1 MQGKKDIK
9 DTQMKKII
17 KNYWAL
23 LIPILVVIVALFFFL
38 AGNKDEDDLIGMV
51 DASSVD
57 VAAEFPGRLDSLLV
71 KQGDTVKA
79 GQLLAILRSNEIDA
93 IKSQALAAID
103 AAKGQQ
109 ELLTQGAR
117 PELIEATSKLYQ
129 ISEEQYKLFNTTY
142 QRMERLYN
150 ADVIS
155 GQEKDV
161 FYFRYQAAK
170 KEMETA
176 KLNLQMLKNGT
187 RPEILKTANAI
198 VKQAEQAYEL
208 TKALGDNTKV
218 HAPAEGV
225 ISSLVTHQGEIVS
238 IGYPMM
244 TIEKK
249 NSSFLKFNIRQD
261 KAKDLRVGSLA
272 KVTVPGCE
280 PETFEVKVSSISP
293 TLEFANWVP
302 AKDKGQFELR
312 TFTIEFKPEN
322 LSAIKGLR
330 SGMTA
335 SLILP

>member
-1 MQGKKDIK
+1 
-9 DTQMKKII
+9 MKNII

-23 LIPILVVIVALFFFL
+23 LIPILAVIIALFFFL
-38 AGNKDEDDLIGMV
+38 KGSPNDDDQLIGMV

-57 VAAEFPGRLDSLLV
+57 VAAEFPGRLDSVLV
-71 KQGDTVKA
+71 SQGDTVKA
-79 GQLLAILRSNEIDA
+79 GQLLAILRSNEINA
-93 IKSQALAAID
+93 VKAQALAAID

-109 ELLTQGAR
+109 ELLAQGAR

-129 ISEEQYKLFNTTY
+129 ISEEQYNLFNTTY

-176 KLNLQMLKNGT
+176 QLNLKMLKNGA
-187 RPEILKTANAI
+187 RPELKKMADA
-198 VKQAEQAYEL
+198 VVRQAEQAYEL
-208 TKALGDNTKV
+208 TKSLGDNTRV
-218 HAPAEGV
+218 HAPADGV

-249 NSSFLKFNIRQD
+249 NSVLLRFNIRQD
-261 KAKDLRVGSLA
+261 RAKGLKSGDLA

-280 PETFEVKVSSISP
+280 PETFSVKVSAISP

-302 AKDKGQFELR
+302 SKDKGQFELR
-312 TFTIEFKPEN
+312 TFTIEFKPEKPN
-322 LSAIKGLR
+322 DIKGLR

>member
-1 MQGKKDIK
+1 
-9 DTQMKKII
+9 MKEII
-17 KNYWAL
+17 KNYWAV
-23 LIPILVVIVALFFFL
+23 LIPVLVVVIALFFFL
-38 AGNKDEDDLIGMV
+38 SGNKENENNYIGMV

-71 KQGDTVKA
+71 HQGDTVKA
-79 GQLLAILRSNEIDA
+79 GQLVAILRSNEINA
-93 IKSQALAAID
+93 VKAQALAAID

-129 ISEEQYKLFNTTY
+129 ISEEQYKLFSTTY
-142 QRMERLYN
+142 DRMERLYN

-161 FYFRYQAAK
+161 FYFKYQAAK

-176 KLNLQMLKNGT
+176 KLNLQMLKNGA
-187 RPEILKTANAI
+187 RPELLKTANAI

-218 HAPAEGV
+218 YAPADGV

-249 NSSFLKFNIRQD
+249 NSTLLRFNIRQD
-261 KAKDLRVGSLA
+261 KANALKVGTIAS
-272 KVTVPGCE
+272 VRVPGCE
-280 PETFEVKVSSISP
+280 PETFKVKVSAISP

-302 AKDKGQFELR
+302 SKDKGEMELR
-312 TFTIEFKPEN
+312 TFTIEFKPEDGSN
-322 LSAIKGLR
+322 VKGLR

>member
-1 MQGKKDIK
+1 MKDFL
-9 DTQMKKII
+9 

-23 LIPILVVIVALFFFL
+23 LIPLLVAIIALVFFL
-38 AGNKDEDDLIGMV
+38 SENRNDDNNFIGMV

-71 KQGDTVKA
+71 EQGDTVKS
-79 GQLLAILRSNEIDA
+79 GQLVAILRSNEIDA
-93 IKSQALAAID
+93 IKAEALAAVE

-109 ELLTQGAR
+109 ELLNRGAR
-117 PELIEATSKLYQ
+117 PELIEATSYLYQ
-129 ISEEQYKLFNTTY
+129 ISQEQYNLFNTTY
-142 QRMERLYN
+142 QRMQRLYN

-155 GQEKDV
+155 GQERDI

-176 KLNLQMLKNGT
+176 ELNLRMLKMGT
-187 RPEILKTANAI
+187 RPEVLKTANAI
-198 VKQAEQAYEL
+198 VKQAEEAYEL
-208 TKALGDNTKV
+208 TKALRHNTEV
-218 HAPAEGV
+218 YAPADGV

-249 NSSFLKFNIRQD
+249 NSTILRFNVRQD
-261 KAKDLRVGSLA
+261 KAGQLKLGAVASVR
-272 KVTVPGCE
+272 VPGCE
-280 PETFEVKVSSISP
+280 PESFPVKVSSVSP

-302 AKDKGQFELR
+302 SKDKGEFELR
-312 TFTIEFKPEN
+312 TFTIELKPEN
-322 LSAIKGLR
+322 HSQIKGLR

-335 SLILP
+335 SLFLPQ

>member
-1 MQGKKDIK
+1 MKDLL
-9 DTQMKKII
+9 

-23 LIPILVVIVALFFFL
+23 LIPILVVIIALFFFL
-38 AGNKDEDDLIGMV
+38 SGNKDDENNFVGMV

-71 KQGDTVKA
+71 EQGDTVKA
-79 GQLLAILRSNEIDA
+79 GQLVAILRSNEIDA
-93 IKSQALAAID
+93 IKNQALSAID

-109 ELLTQGAR
+109 ELLTNGAR

-129 ISEEQYKLFNTTY
+129 ISQEQYNLFNTTY

-176 KLNLQMLKNGT
+176 ELNLKMLKNGT
-187 RPEILKTANAI
+187 RPELLKTANAI

-218 HAPAEGV
+218 YATADGV

-249 NSSFLKFNIRQD
+249 NSTLLRFNIRQD
-261 KAKDLRVGSLA
+261 KANLLKLGAVASV
-272 KVTVPGCE
+272 KVPGCE
-280 PETFEVKVSSISP
+280 PETFNVKVTSISP

-302 AKDKGQFELR
+302 SKDKGQFELR
-312 TFTIEFKPEN
+312 TFTIELKPEN
-322 LSAIKGLR
+322 PSQIKGLR

>member
-1 MQGKKDIK
+1 MKDF
-9 DTQMKKII
+9 I
-17 KNYWAL
+17 KNYWAV
-23 LIPILVVIVALFFFL
+23 LIPVLVVIVALFFFL
-38 AGNKDEDDLIGMV
+38 AGNKEEENNFVGMV
-51 DASSVD
+51 DAASVD

-71 KQGDTVKA
+71 EQGDTVKA
-79 GQLLAILRSNEIDA
+79 GQLVAVLRSNEINA
-93 IKSQALAAID
+93 VKAQALSAID

-129 ISEEQYKLFNTTY
+129 ISEEQYKLFSTTY
-142 QRMERLYN
+142 DRMERLYN

-155 GQEKDV
+155 GQEKDM
-161 FYFRYQAAK
+161 FYFKYQAAK

-187 RPEILKTANAI
+187 RPELLKTANAI

-218 HAPAEGV
+218 YAPADGV

-249 NSSFLKFNIRQD
+249 NSTLLRFNIRQD
-261 KAKDLRVGSLA
+261 KANLLKLGA
-272 KVTVPGCE
+272 KASVRVPGCE
-280 PETFEVKVSSISP
+280 PETFDVKVTSVSP

-302 AKDKGQFELR
+302 SKDKGQFELR
-312 TFTIEFKPEN
+312 TFTIELKPEN
-322 LSAIKGLR
+322 LSGIKGLR